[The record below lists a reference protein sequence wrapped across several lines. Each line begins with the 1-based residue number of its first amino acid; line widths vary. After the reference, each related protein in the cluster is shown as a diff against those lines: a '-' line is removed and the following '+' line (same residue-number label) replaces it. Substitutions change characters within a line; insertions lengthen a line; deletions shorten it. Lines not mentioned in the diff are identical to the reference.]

1 MTCEYYD
8 LSYLWPRCSASTA
21 CVAQLWARR
30 GSVRDRECP
39 AHKLSPL
46 WQSYLTAATLHELEC
61 IKLHRRA
68 MAQERCSA
76 YCCPGG
82 YRLHPLSGDR
92 QGYWSVKVT
101 GNWRITFRCE
111 DGYAEE
117 VNLEDYH

>member
-1 MTCEYYD
+1 MICHICGQDAAQVRRASRSYGRGAD
-8 LSYLWPRCSASTA
+8 LFVIENVPLIS
-21 CVAQLWARR
+21 
-30 GSVRDRECP
+30 CP
-39 AHKLSPL
+39 HCGE
-46 WQSYLTAATLHELEC
+46 SYLTAATLHELEC

-76 YCCPGG
+76 YCCAGG
-82 YRLHPLSGDR
+82 YRLHPLSGER

-111 DGYAEE
+111 DGYAED